1 MNPRFPKTKRGCIN
15 SLHPTLK
22 FTMDYSTTEINI
34 LGVTIS
40 KNGNKFETDLY
51 CKSTDTHQYLHDQ
64 SYHRNMYKG
73 CIAYRQVVRFEEFAQ

>member
-1 MNPRFPKTKRGCIN
+1 MN

-34 LGVTIS
+34 LGVTIM

-51 CKSTDTHQYLHDQ
+51 CKSNDTHQYLQEQ
-64 SYHRNMYKG
+64 SCHRNIYKG
-73 CIAYRQVVRFEEFAQ
+73 YIAYGQVVRFEEFAQ